1 MLATATS
8 TGADLPQW
16 LGTSAEV
23 EPTRRTCAMAALF
36 GLAGAALYAVHP
48 TVPTASARGVLVGGM
63 LLLTLISLA
72 LGWGVRRPQ
81 LAPAVLGIAIVA
93 SATLVTAA
101 LLLGHGPF
109 HVALGLLPLLVTL
122 VSITV
127 GVRAGIMLAVA
138 SALAITAI
146 GWMAWR
152 LPGMWRNDSPVWMAA
167 ITQALM
173 LGVGLEVG
181 LTYARLLE
189 RRMQLVADR
198 EQRFAGLLGIAAD
211 WYWELDEHLR
221 FTHFHEESAGL
232 ARLGKAA
239 RLGRHPWEVPIG
251 LSPEALDAHR
261 ADLEQHLPFR
271 NLIVRRT
278 DDEGMVHHLAVNGQ
292 PRFDARG
299 RFLGYWGVGRD
310 VTAEVR
316 ASQAIAASEQ
326 RYREL
331 FALTPSP
338 LLLHREGRVI
348 DANPAALALFG
359 YPDLESMQG
368 VDVLTHY
375 DDAQESRLR
384 AARRIAQIGQLPVG
398 QTLAPTDF
406 VLRSRSGRRIY
417 VRGTGARVQTP
428 GGAAVLSVYHDDTER
443 RIAEEAVRR
452 SEALLA
458 QLVEH
463 SPDVITLSELDSG
476 RYTMVNEAFCRTSG
490 YGRDEAIGRTVH
502 DLGLWQDPGQRE
514 LLVRALG
521 EHDRVEDFVARF
533 VRKNGEPLTVL
544 MSASRFTMDGRD
556 YLAANARDITAAER
570 TRLEYEAILRHAS
583 VGIALTRRRRFVRV
597 NEQFARMF
605 GGTAE
610 AYVDGD
616 TALVWPDADEYE
628 RMRQALR
635 AQQALGRPLEAD
647 HRMRRRDG
655 SEFTCRLLAQSI
667 DPTRPDTGTIWI
679 AEDVTERRR
688 VEKELQEAYG
698 AAQAASR
705 AKSAFLANTSHEI
718 RTPLNGLLGLARLAQ
733 RNDIDEV
740 KRREYVDQMAES
752 AQTLAEI
759 ISDTLDLAKIEAGK
773 LTLER
778 VTFDLPET
786 TRALHR
792 AYQSLA
798 VDRGLD
804 LRLELDARVPTH
816 VAGDPVRVRQIVG
829 NYLSNALK
837 FTPAGDIVLR
847 LRALPG
853 ERVRFE
859 VQDSGPGIEPDVQR
873 RLFQPFTQADDSIT
887 RRHTGTGLGLSICR
901 QLAALMGG
909 EVGVISEPG
918 DGSLFWAE
926 LPLPA
931 APHAEPP
938 GPRAAADDDAQLR
951 GRRVLVVEDNPVN
964 MLICCTMLEQGGM
977 RVAQAENGE
986 RALASVDAARAAGD
1000 PFDAV
1005 LMDVQMPV
1013 MSGYDAARA
1022 LRQRPHA
1029 RELPVIALTA
1039 AALVS
1044 EREQAL
1050 AAGMDAFLTKPV
1062 EPQQLRRTLADVLRK
1077 RA

>member
-1 MLATATS
+1 MLGPADPKDTNLPELLD
-8 TGADLPQW
+8 GADD
-16 LGTSAEV
+16 TAVARRACAVSALCGLV
-23 EPTRRTCAMAALF
+23 GAVLYYVHPAALS
-36 GLAGAALYAVHP
+36 A
-48 TVPTASARGVLVGGM
+48 TARGVLVGGM
-63 LLLTLISLA
+63 VLLTLTSLA
-72 LGWGVRRPQ
+72 LGWGVRRPR
-81 LAPAVLGIAIVA
+81 LASAVLGIA
-93 SATLVTAA
+93 LVTAA
-101 LLLGHGPF
+101 VLVAAALLLRHGPF
-109 HVALGLLPLLVTL
+109 NVALGLLPLLVTL
-122 VSITV
+122 VYITV
-127 GVRAGIMLAVA
+127 GVRAGTLL
-138 SALAITAI
+138 ALAAAI
-146 GWMAWR
+146 AIAAMGWAAWR
-152 LPGMWRNDSPVWMAA
+152 TPELWRNDSPAW
-167 ITQALM
+167 ITAVVYALM
-173 LGVGLEVG
+173 LVIGLEVG
-181 LTYARLLE
+181 LTYARLLD
-189 RRMQLVADR
+189 RRMQVIADR
-198 EQRFAGLLGIAAD
+198 EQRFRGLLGIAAD
-211 WYWELDEHLR
+211 WYWELDEQLR
-221 FTHFHEESAGL
+221 FTHLQEETPGSALLGRT
-232 ARLGKAA
+232 ARV
-239 RLGRHPWEVPIG
+239 GRHPWEVPLG
-251 LSPEALDAHR
+251 LSNEALDAHR
-261 ADLEQHLPFR
+261 ADLERHVPFR

-278 DDEGMVHHLAVNGQ
+278 DDDGVVHHLAVSGQ

-316 ASQAIAASEQ
+316 ANQAIAASEQ

-338 LLLHREGRVI
+338 LLLHRDGRVI

-384 AARRIAQIGQLPVG
+384 AVRRIEQIGQLLVG
-398 QTLAPTDF
+398 QTLAPADF
-406 VLRSRSGRRIY
+406 VLRSRTGRRIH

-463 SPDVITLSELDSG
+463 SPDVITLTELDSG

-490 YGRDEAIGRTVH
+490 YGRDEVIGRTVH
-502 DLGLWQDPGQRE
+502 ELGLWHDPGQRKQ
-514 LLVRALG
+514 LVRALG
-521 EHDRVEDFVARF
+521 ERDRIEDFVARF
-533 VRKNGEPLTVL
+533 VRKDGELLTVL
-544 MSASRFTMDGRD
+544 ISASRFTMDGRE
-556 YLAANARDITAAER
+556 YLAANARDVTTAER

-583 VGIALTRRRRFVRV
+583 VGIALTRKRRFVRV
-597 NEQFARMF
+597 NEQFAHMF
-605 GGTAE
+605 GGAAE
-610 AYVDGD
+610 EYVNGD
-616 TALVWPDADEYE
+616 TAIVWPDADEYE

-655 SEFTCRLLAQSI
+655 REFTCRLLAQSI
-667 DPTRPDTGTIWI
+667 DPARPTAGTIWI

-688 VEKELQEAYG
+688 VEKELEEAYV

-733 RNDIDEV
+733 RNDIDEA

-752 AQTLAEI
+752 AHTLAEI

-816 VAGDPVRVRQIVG
+816 VVGDPVRVRQIVG

-847 LRALPG
+847 VRALPD

-859 VQDSGPGIEPDVQR
+859 VQDSGPGIRPDVQQ
-873 RLFQPFTQADDSIT
+873 RLFQPFTQADDTIT

-926 LPLPA
+926 LPLPT
-931 APHAEPP
+931 APHAEPLDP
-938 GPRAAADDDAQLR
+938 CAADDDSAQVR

-964 MLICCTMLEQGGM
+964 MMICCTMLEQGGM

-986 RALASVDAARAAGD
+986 RALTRVDEAQAAGD

-1022 LRQRPHA
+1022 LRQRPHT
-1029 RELPVIALTA
+1029 RELPIIALTA

-1050 AAGMDAFLTKPV
+1050 AAGMNAFLTKPV
-1062 EPQQLRRTLADVLRK
+1062 EPQQLTRTLADVLRT